1 MDLRGGVLSA
11 VYLLS
16 YLSMGVTA
24 VVLGA
29 VATASSL
36 GLAVDLGAGVIAVL
50 SLATLLLAAS
60 GRGLARHSFPN

>member
-1 MDLRGGVLSA
+1 

-16 YLSMGVTA
+16 YLSMGATA

-36 GLAVDLGAGVIAVL
+36 AFAVDLGAGVVAVL
-50 SLATLLLAAS
+50 SVATLLLAAS
-60 GRGLARHSFPN
+60 GRGLALGNAASP